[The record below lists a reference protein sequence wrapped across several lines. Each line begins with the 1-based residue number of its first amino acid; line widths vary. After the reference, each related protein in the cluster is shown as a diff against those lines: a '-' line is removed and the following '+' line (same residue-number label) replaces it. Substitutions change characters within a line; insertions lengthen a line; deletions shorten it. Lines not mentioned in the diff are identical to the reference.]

1 MRLEVKE
8 MEATPERRLT
18 LENAR
23 RSRSGELVIDLSA
36 MRPGGAAII
45 PQR

>member
-1 MRLEVKE
+1 MRLEVKNMGE
-8 MEATPERRLT
+8 PPERRLT

-23 RSRSGELVIDLSA
+23 RSRSGELAIDLSA